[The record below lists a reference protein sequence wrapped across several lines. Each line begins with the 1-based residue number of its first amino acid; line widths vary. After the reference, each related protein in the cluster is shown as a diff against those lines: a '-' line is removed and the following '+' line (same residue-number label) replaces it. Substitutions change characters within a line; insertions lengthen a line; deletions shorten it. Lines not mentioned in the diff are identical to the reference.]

1 LKNKGLNS
9 AEVLEKRELT
19 PKLTP
24 KNPNEYNGEV
34 IDNQSFTSKNTDTKK
49 LSIILISIREGLMTP
64 PPSFTN

>member
-34 IDNQSFTSKNTDTKK
+34 IDNQSVTLKNTNTKK
-49 LSIILISIREGLMTP
+49 LYLESYVC
-64 PPSFTN
+64 

>member
-49 LSIILISIREGLMTP
+49 LYLESYVC
-64 PPSFTN
+64 

>member
-34 IDNQSFTSKNTDTKK
+34 LDYQSVKPKNTNNKK
-49 LSIILISIREGLMTP
+49 LYIESYGC
-64 PPSFTN
+64 